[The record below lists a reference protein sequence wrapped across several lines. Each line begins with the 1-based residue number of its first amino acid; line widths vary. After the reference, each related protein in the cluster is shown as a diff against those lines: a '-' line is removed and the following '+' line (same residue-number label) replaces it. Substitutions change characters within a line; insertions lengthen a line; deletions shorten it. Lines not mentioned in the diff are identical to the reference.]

1 MGKRSD
7 QRFLK
12 CISKREGKVSAERM
26 ERIGR
31 LNELAKK
38 RGQTMAEMAVAW
50 LLKEEAITS
59 VLVGASRPSQ
69 IIDNI
74 KAIDN
79 TEFSEEE
86 LREIDAESI
95 F

>member
-1 MGKRSD
+1 MYDFGHSLT
-7 QRFLK
+7 FK
-12 CISKREGKVSAERM
+12 CISKREDKVGAERM

-31 LNELAKK
+31 LNELAK
-38 RGQTMAEMAVAW
+38 RCGQTMAEMAVAW

>member
-1 MGKRSD
+1 
-7 QRFLK
+7 
-12 CISKREGKVSAERM
+12 M

-31 LNELAKK
+31 LNELAKR